1 MSIVRLTEYR
11 DRMSPLKGPAASILL
26 VLLTERGRA
35 FTAKELEY
43 ICDYSDKP
51 INKALTYLQAKYGVQ
66 YNGHYNGYC
75 LPLNIQLPLPVE
87 QIAAGVAQLDAG
99 ANRTAQLGA
108 ARRVAQLDAIE
119 NELDG
124 SPDVGIF
131 PRGDRYYSD
140 LRSSSSNT
148 YTNQNH
154 SNQEEEDEERTA
166 RLRNFSE
173 VRHLLIRSGVG
184 SRSKVLDE
192 LLNLDL
198 DPAYVESHIQAR
210 QRKLD
215 MGDDYP
221 VGWLITKLR
230 DGDPAPA
237 LPRNPLQQHIPDDL
251 KHIVKR

>member
-1 MSIVRLTEYR
+1 MSIGRLTEYR
-11 DRMSPLKGPAASILL
+11 DRMSPLKGAAASILL

-35 FTAKELEY
+35 FTSKELEY
-43 ICDYSDKP
+43 ICDYTDKP

-75 LPLNIQLPLPVE
+75 LPMNTQLPLPVE

-99 ANRTAQLGA
+99 ANRTALPGA
-108 ARRVAQLDAIE
+108 ARRVAQLDANE
-119 NELDG
+119 NELDD

-131 PRGDRYYSD
+131 PRGDRNYSD
-140 LRSSSSNT
+140 LPSSSSNT

-154 SNQEEEDEERTA
+154 RDQGGEEERTA
-166 RLRNFSE
+166 RLRKNSA
-173 VRHLLIRSGVG
+173 VRRLLIRAGLG

-192 LLNLDL
+192 LLDLDL
-198 DPAYVESHIQAR
+198 DLAYVESHIQAR

-215 MGDDYP
+215 LGDDYP

-237 LPRNPLQQHIPDDL
+237 LPRNPLQQQIPDAL
-251 KHIVKR
+251 KHIIKR